1 MRKIIA
7 LLLMILFCLIVAMPV
22 MAGSLQ
28 GEQGVVIRTLKPNAE
43 LTVPDVV
50 EEEIS
55 GTASNAAVCS
65 DPCDVN
71 QDGKVDV
78 LDMLY
83 ATSYFQLQCVP
94 VGEIGNWL
102 RVARV
107 DGNEE
112 LNILDLLKIVS
123 RIQQ

>member
-1 MRKIIA
+1 MRKITA
-7 LLLMILFCLIVAMPV
+7 LLLMILFCFIVAVPV
-22 MAGSLQ
+22 MAGPLQ
-28 GEQGVVIRTLKPNAE
+28 GDQDVVMRTLKPDA
-43 LTVPDVV
+43 VVV

-55 GTASNAAVCS
+55 GTASNTVVYS

-112 LNILDLLKIVS
+112 LNILDLLKIAD
-123 RIQQ
+123 RIQHS